1 MEKEE
6 FISSSTQGINV
17 NEVWQHATKLIEERV
32 SPVVFDVWVK
42 TLEPIE
48 MKGNTLVLATPS
60 KSSKNALQKKEISKV
75 IVGSLNEVH
84 SAVTDIEFI
93 IGTAKEIIKDEFEDD
108 EDETQEPDEPIV
120 SSSSFNPKYTFD
132 NFVVGDSNRFVAAAA
147 KAVATKPGEKFNPL
161 FIYGG
166 AGLGKT
172 HLLHAIGNHLTEN
185 NPKLKV
191 VYVTCE
197 KFSNDLVE
205 AIYHNKKGATI
216 DFRAKYRSVD
226 VLMIDDIQFIIGR
239 NSAQTEFFNTFN
251 DLHGLGKQIIL
262 TSDRPP
268 KELTTLEER
277 LRSRF
282 EWGMLADVGVPDL
295 DTKIAILI
303 KKAQVEHHNV
313 SRDVIEYIAGA
324 QSTNIRELEEMLTR
338 TVFYSEIQGKSI
350 VTLDT
355 AKEVLKDIAFQDE
368 SEIDAGYIIEH
379 VCKFYNLKKDELLS
393 RKRTKEIALARQ
405 VAMYLILD
413 ILGLPQDA
421 IGNIFGKNHSTV
433 IYARDTILEMIK
445 KDKKFATNIEDLK
458 AMIKG
463 K

>member
-1 MEKEE
+1 MERDE
-6 FISSSTQGINV
+6 FIWTTNSNLNIK
-17 NEVWQHATKLIEERV
+17 EVWQKATKLIGEKMSSV
-32 SPVVFDVWVK
+32 TFQVWVE

-48 MKGNTLVLATPS
+48 LKGSTLVLATPS
-60 KSSKNALQKKEISKV
+60 KSSKNVLQQADNIKIITSC
-75 IVGSLNEVH
+75 LNQTH
-84 SAVTDIEFI
+84 SAITNVEYV
-93 IGTAKEIIKDEFEDD
+93 IGSAKEHLNDE
-108 EDETQEPDEPIV
+108 EPAPVVEENN
-120 SSSSFNPKYTFD
+120 SSASIESSNFNPKYTFD
-132 NFVVGDSNRFVAAAA
+132 NFVIGDSNQFVAAAA
-147 KAVATKPGEKFNPL
+147 KAVAEHPGGKFNPL

-166 AGLGKT
+166 VGLGKT
-172 HLLHAIGNHLTEN
+172 HLLHAIGNHIIEK

-205 AIYHNKKGATI
+205 AIWNNKKSATM
-216 DFRAKYRSVD
+216 DFRARYRTVD
-226 VLMIDDIQFIIGR
+226 VLMIDDVEFIIGR
-239 NSAQTEFFNTFN
+239 NAAQTEFFNTFN
-251 DLHGLGKQIIL
+251 DLHSLGKQIIL

-282 EWGMLADVGVPDL
+282 EWGMIADIGVPDV

-303 KKAQVEHHNV
+303 KKAQMEHHNV
-313 SRDVIEYIAGA
+313 SRDVIEYIANA
-324 QSTNIRELEEMLTR
+324 QSTSIRDLEGMLSR
-338 TVFYSEIQGKSI
+338 AVFYAELNEQSI
-350 VTLDT
+350 VTLDY
-355 AKEVLKDIAFQDE
+355 AKEALKNIAMQDE

-379 VCKFYNLKKDELLS
+379 VCKFYNLKKDEILS

-413 ILGLPQDA
+413 ILGTPQDA

-433 IYARDTILEMIK
+433 IYARDTITEMIK
-445 KDKKFATNIEDLK
+445 KDKKFATNIEDIK